1 MIWTI
6 IYVIGIILAILAV
19 IGILKMKISIL
30 WKIIVAILVLATSWV
45 GVIVYYLILKNNL
58 EKWLG

>member
-1 MIWTI
+1 MIGTI

-45 GVIVYYLILKNNL
+45 GLIVYYLILKNHL